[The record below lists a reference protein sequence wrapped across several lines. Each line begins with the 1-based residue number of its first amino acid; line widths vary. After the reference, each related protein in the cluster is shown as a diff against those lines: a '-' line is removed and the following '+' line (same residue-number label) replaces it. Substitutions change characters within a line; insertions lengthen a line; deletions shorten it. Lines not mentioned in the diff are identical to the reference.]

1 MSFGL
6 IETVSIAALFSG
18 VVILGI
24 GLWQWQHAGKSV
36 LSKTDVEKEL
46 ARLIRE
52 GEDRISQLLQTL
64 DASQR
69 DQIDGMRLELTS
81 VKSDIEWLT
90 GERMIEQAVSMA
102 RDGMS
107 AEDISADLGLSLEAA
122 QTISVIRRH

>member
-6 IETVSIAALFSG
+6 IETVSIAALLSG
-18 VVILGI
+18 VVILGV
-24 GLWQWQHAGKSV
+24 GLWQWQHARKSAS
-36 LSKTDVEKEL
+36 SKPDAAKDL

-52 GEDRISQLLQTL
+52 SEDRIAALAHML

-69 DQIDGMRLELTS
+69 ERIEGMRLEFTS

>member
-6 IETVSIAALFSG
+6 IETVSIAALLSG
-18 VVILGI
+18 AVILGI

-36 LSKTDVEKEL
+36 PSKTDVEKDL

-52 GEDRISQLLQTL
+52 GEDRISSLLQML

-69 DQIDGMRLELTS
+69 EQIDGMRSELTS
-81 VKSDIEWLT
+81 VKSDVEWLT